1 VALPLPSCVL
11 LVDLR
16 AGGAASQ
23 PHKMQAAGRLPPRIR
38 PPTTCAR
45 FLAAGPAA
53 ARDHQPRGR
62 RQRRHRLLALPR
74 QAQRSEA
81 PHRHS
86 TAQHIEARPPQNLP
100 PDAPG
105 NINQLVLRL
114 APYVEE
120 LRRHHGVIAEFVNP
134 KYADASR
141 SIFKSSTR
149 LECMMQVREGG
160 RGQGAQ
166 GLHCA

>member
-1 VALPLPSCVL
+1 MQLDPL
-11 LVDLR
+11 LR
-16 AGGAASQ
+16 ATISPEGDVNDDTGYSPFPGKHSAS
-23 PHKMQAAGRLPPRIR
+23 
-38 PPTTCAR
+38 
-45 FLAAGPAA
+45 
-53 ARDHQPRGR
+53 
-62 RQRRHRLLALPR
+62 RRHTG
-74 QAQRSEA
+74 
-81 PHRHS
+81 
-86 TAQHIEARPPQNLP
+86 TAQHSISKRVHLKTCP